1 MIDLRNLIYIELY
14 KLFSSIRT
22 YVTFFIAMALMLII
36 NLGMLMEGEKIFD
49 FLLESISEY
58 FIVDGEILNGYLV
71 TYLAMNTLWVHIP
84 VLIVIIAAS
93 IFAVEF
99 ETGTIRL
106 LLTQPISRGRLL
118 QAKVMAM
125 VVYNFVFMLLTVLA
139 ALIPA
144 YLLFGT
150 GDLVVFL
157 DGVQFIQEATF
168 LKRLA
173 LSLTFATISM
183 IAFSSLGMIFSL
195 FFKNT
200 LTSILLSMGVLILS
214 TLLQKFV
221 FGLFSAWQPLL
232 FSYHFSKWQLF
243 FMDEIPYHS
252 ILESL
257 GFMLGMILILYLI
270 SYFKFKKMNITQ

>member
-1 MIDLRNLIYIELY
+1 MRNLIHIELY
-14 KLFSSIRT
+14 KLFSTTRT
-22 YVTFFIAMALMLII
+22 YVTFFIAIALMLII
-36 NLGMLMEGEKIFD
+36 NLGMLMEGEKIFE
-49 FLLESISEY
+49 FLLDSINEY
-58 FIVDGEILNGYLV
+58 FIVHGEILNGYLV

-106 LLTQPISRGRLL
+106 LLTQPISRSQLL
-118 QAKVMAM
+118 LAKMIAM
-125 VVYNFVFMLLTVLA
+125 IVYNIVFMMLTVLA
-139 ALIPA
+139 ALLPA
-144 YLLFGT
+144 CLLFGT
-150 GDLVVFL
+150 GDLVVFI

-168 LKRLA
+168 LKRLG
-173 LSLTFATISM
+173 LSLAFATLSM

-221 FGLFSAWQPLL
+221 FGLFSAWQPFL

-243 FMDEIPYHS
+243 FVDEIPQQS
-252 ILESL
+252 ILQSC
-257 GFMLGMILILYLI
+257 GFMLGMILVLYLI
-270 SYFKFKKMNITQ
+270 SYLKFKKMNITE